1 MPLPLFL
8 PCAAG
13 VEELLADEIARV
25 LPGTRLR
32 VSRGGVALEGNPRE
46 GMLLAPVLGLFQFF
60 ANFQLFANIFISRWL
75 ERHPKLKLVSVES
88 GVGWIPFMLESV
100 EFQMREARSDYQIS
114 PSEIFARQIYACSWF
129 ERKHLFADAH
139 KVGVDNVMFQ
149 TDFPHPV
156 CLYPDA
162 LEYMADAAGQFTQEE
177 RAKVFG
183 GNASRV
189 YNIDTDALG

>member
-1 MPLPLFL
+1 MPVNFHIGGGFSSAEWFGEGHWPSFT
-8 PCAAG
+8 PT
-13 VEELLADEIARV
+13 EKLAYGSSS
-25 LPGTRLR
+25 L
-32 VSRGGVALEGNPRE
+32 
-46 GMLLAPVLGLFQFF
+46 FF

-88 GVGWIPFMLESV
+88 GVGWIPFMLEAV

-162 LEYMADAAGQFTQEE
+162 LEYMAQAAGQFTQEE

-189 YNIDTDALG
+189 YNIDADALG